1 MNGLIGLYDG
11 PDLFHILKIRTPGQ
25 TPWGIVSSC
34 RTPVVRCH
42 GEYGSYIDSLCQLC
56 ADICTACAEE
66 CERHTQT
73 GMEHYRVCAEACRQ
87 CAEECIHMS
96 ALA

>member
-1 MNGLIGLYDG
+1 MCHQCASACLEEKEVESLKVCIRL
-11 PDLFHILKIRTPGQ
+11 DLECAA
-25 TPWGIVSSC
+25 VC
-34 RTPVVRCH
+34 RSTA
-42 GEYGSYIDSLCQLC
+42 EIMMMEGSYVDTFCQLC

-66 CERHTQT
+66 CEKHTQM
-73 GMEHYRVCAEACRQ
+73 GMEHCRVCAEACRQ

>member
-1 MNGLIGLYDG
+1 MCN
-11 PDLFHILKIRTPGQ
+11 Q
-25 TPWGIVSSC
+25 CASSC
-34 RTPVVRCH
+34 LEEKDVTSLKECIRMDLECAAICRATAEIMTMD
-42 GEYGSYIDSLCQLC
+42 GKYIDALCQIC

-66 CERHTQT
+66 CERHAKM
-73 GMEHYRVCAEACRQ
+73 GMEHCRVCAEACRQ